1 MTAVKSDNTSSN
13 PTDSKK
19 PAGKGARPQPYR
31 VASVDK
37 ISAPDG
43 LSNGTWYR
51 YVLDN
56 DGSVITGQRCGSLKD
71 VQAYAEQYAAQLNA
85 RTVHGQSSWT
95 PRRKKVAPPPV

>member
-1 MTAVKSDNTSSN
+1 MTAVKSDNTSSTS
-13 PTDSKK
+13 TDGKKAASK
-19 PAGKGARPQPYR
+19 GMRPHPYR

-37 ISAPDG
+37 IAAPDG
-43 LSNGTWYR
+43 ISSGTWYR

-56 DGSVITGQRCGSLKD
+56 NGSVITGQRCGSLKD

-95 PRRKKVAPPPV
+95 PRRKKIAPPAA